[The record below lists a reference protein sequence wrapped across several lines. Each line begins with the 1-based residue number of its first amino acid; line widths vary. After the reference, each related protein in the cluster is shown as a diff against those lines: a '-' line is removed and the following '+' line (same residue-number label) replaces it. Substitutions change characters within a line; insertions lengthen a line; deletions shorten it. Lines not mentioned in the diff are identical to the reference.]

1 MSKYVFSF
9 GGVLVIAAVSLL
21 ALAQTGLAQTHLAGQ
36 PPVYQPPLSSM
47 PNFGYYN
54 PGPSYYPRAMAY
66 PSLRQHLGPAYGWN
80 YHLYYDILPQV
91 DKILS
96 ERPPVDL
103 TAHITLKVPAG
114 AELSFNGQKIEG
126 EGAVRK
132 FYSPPLKPGQR
143 YSYQVA
149 LREQK
154 DGKLVT
160 QTRKVIVT
168 AGAHFNVDFTLPE
181 ASGK

>member
-1 MSKYVFSF
+1 MNKQLFSF
-9 GGVLVIAAVSLL
+9 GGVLVIATVSLL
-21 ALAQTGLAQTHLAGQ
+21 VLAQTGLAQTNLPGL

-47 PNFGYYN
+47 SNFGYYN

-66 PSLRQHLGPAYGWN
+66 PSLRQHLGSAYGWN
-80 YHLYYDILPQV
+80 YHLYYDILPNV

-96 ERPPVDL
+96 ERPPADL
-103 TAHITLKVPAG
+103 TAHITVTVPAG
-114 AELSFNGQKIEG
+114 AELTFNGKKVEG
-126 EGAVRK
+126 EGAIRK

-181 ASGK
+181 ENKK